1 MEHLGSGAL
10 TGLSSKLY
18 PKDVGGT
25 LFTENPYIAE
35 IALKTLF
42 PKPSDSLKFISNIL
56 SKYSVSPITFNFT
69 LHNNNQY
76 MVFFIDYSG
85 IRGNLEDL
93 IGELKGNPHV
103 VDVKFRVKRLKE
115 KILDMFAQP
124 TFGQGKYSALVL
136 GADELGLVYEKI
148 KEVYGSG
155 GEAFLYYIGYTLG
168 ETSGDKYRGRKIDET
183 FIRED
188 ILALQA
194 YGWGVPEIV
203 SIDLKKPEITIR
215 FHELF
220 ESKYARR
227 KTKSNCHFIRGYL
240 AGLFTKF
247 LGKKMFAIET
257 KCVAKG
263 DPYCEFLIRERI
275 F

>member
-1 MEHLGSGAL
+1 M
-10 TGLSSKLY
+10 SSKLY
-18 PKDVGGT
+18 PKDIGGT

-35 IALKTLF
+35 IALKTSF
-42 PKPSDSLKFISNIL
+42 PNPSEGLKFVSNIL
-56 SKYSVSPITFNFT
+56 SKYNVSPIMFNLT
-69 LHNNNQY
+69 TSNREQY

-85 IRGNLEDL
+85 IKGDLENL

-136 GADELGLVYEKI
+136 GADELSLVYEKI
-148 KEVYGSG
+148 KEIYGSG
-155 GEAFLYYIGYTLG
+155 GEAFLYHIGYTLG
-168 ETSGDKYRGRKIDET
+168 ETSGNKYRGRKINED

-188 ILALQA
+188 VLAFQA
-194 YGWGVPEIV
+194 YGWGIPEVINV
-203 SIDLKKPEITIR
+203 DLEKPEIIIR

-220 ESKYARR
+220 ESKYARG
-227 KTKSNCHFIRGYL
+227 KTRSNCHFVRGYL

-247 LGKKMFAIET
+247 LDKKMFAIET

-263 DPYCEFLIRERI
+263 DPYCEFLIGERI